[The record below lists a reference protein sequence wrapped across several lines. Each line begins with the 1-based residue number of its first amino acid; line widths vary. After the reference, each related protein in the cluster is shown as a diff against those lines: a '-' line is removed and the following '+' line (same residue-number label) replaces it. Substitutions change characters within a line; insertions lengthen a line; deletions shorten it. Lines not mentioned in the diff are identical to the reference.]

1 MPYSCRVFHNEVT
14 GILDSVSTLNDCNI
28 ACLWVT
34 HRFLNGKREKGL
46 LSDCNMFPA
55 KAYKAI

>member
-14 GILDSVSTLNDCNI
+14 GILDNVATLNNGNT

-46 LSDCNMFPA
+46 SDCNVFPA